1 MKMSVSSYKSS
12 HAEAPVKTS
21 PPTSKANTEYLK
33 LSIFQFHTCSVPGQ
47 GGTAGQAF
55 QTRTNL
61 LKNSAVSHSL
71 KTPLPLKATRRPS
84 PPCTFPQL
92 ALHTVPRKLRNLCL
106 PNQHS
111 QLRQLTA
118 HRQMVSCRGN
128 LFLSN
133 VRHSN

>member
-1 MKMSVSSYKSS
+1 MKMSISSYKSS

-21 PPTSKANTEYLK
+21 PATSKANTEYLK
-33 LSIFQFHTCSVPGQ
+33 LNIFQFHTQSVLGQAGQ
-47 GGTAGQAF
+47 GF
-55 QTRTNL
+55 QTLTKL

-84 PPCTFPQL
+84 PPPCTFPQL
-92 ALHTVPRKLRNLCL
+92 ALHTVPSKLRNLCL

-133 VRHSN
+133 MRLSK